1 VAFYVKKHNMGSED
15 NGIQFGVRALH
26 ERACVGVIFDILGEF
41 SALSRGF
48 DAILNFKTRNT

>member
-26 ERACVGVIFDILGEF
+26 ERACVGAIFDILGEF

-48 DAILNFKTRNT
+48 DAIL